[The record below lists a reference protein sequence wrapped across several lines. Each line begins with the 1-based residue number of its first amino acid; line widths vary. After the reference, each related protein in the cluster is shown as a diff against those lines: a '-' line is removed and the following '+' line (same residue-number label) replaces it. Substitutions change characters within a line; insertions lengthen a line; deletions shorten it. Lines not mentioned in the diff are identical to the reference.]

1 MKGTKGAAAPKRDQG
16 ESSSQKKKARTGL
29 WDGGRNQAPFQRDA
43 GGPIAA
49 SRGKLAH
56 HAPFE
61 VQGLRGVAEDG
72 VRGHPQNALF
82 QPDAIPDKR
91 FSKGRPPGEE
101 HHREKQNTSGTEASR
116 E

>member
-1 MKGTKGAAAPKRDQG
+1 
-16 ESSSQKKKARTGL
+16 
-29 WDGGRNQAPFQRDA
+29 
-43 GGPIAA
+43 
-49 SRGKLAH
+49 
-56 HAPFE
+56 

-101 HHREKQNTSGTEASR
+101 HRREKQNTSGREVSR